1 MESTYHPRS
10 RQPRYPL
17 REQDHDPH
25 HDEELDMELES
36 ISRVQGGS
44 SLQVS
49 NHDYPFGN
57 PLLTNKMH
65 NPYHPAEG
73 VPLTIPYQSP
83 HKEEDCNST
92 RCQAKEV
99 GHRRT
104 HHYLKPKE
112 TPRAWMRKSCTRQK
126 ISNIEL
132 ITQMWLGFPI
142 HNAKATQQG
151 LRIVKEKCTCEKILI
166 MDTPPWCSI
175 LV

>member
-1 MESTYHPRS
+1 MESSYHPRG

-17 REQDHDPH
+17 REQNHNPQSWRRARH
-25 HDEELDMELES
+25 NNFP
-36 ISRVQGGS
+36 VQGAS